1 MYIVVAGAGVVGSS
15 ITSRL
20 IRDHDVVVIDE
31 DQKVAE
37 KIYSKYGAVSV
48 VGNATNIEVLKDAG
62 IKKAD
67 VAIGVMNSDSDNLSF
82 TVLAKNFGVEKIL
95 VRMRNPEYKNA
106 YEMAGATNVGAVNE
120 MLVDNFIIDIE
131 EPNIRKVISIG
142 EGNAEV
148 SIVTLPEEF
157 NRTGSTVSEIV
168 NSEGFPTECV
178 IAGIFDQDSHKLR
191 IPRGNT
197 KLYSNDQLFLVAT
210 KENMEKAA
218 DFLLNIKNNKRL

>member
-1 MYIVVAGAGVVGSS
+1 MYVVVGGGGVVGGS
-15 ITSRL
+15 ITARL
-20 IRDHDVVVIDE
+20 IREHDVVVIDE

-62 IKKAD
+62 IEKAD

-148 SIVTLPEEF
+148 SIVTLPEDF
-157 NRTGSTVSEIV
+157 NKTGSTVSEIV
-168 NSEGFPTECV
+168 NSEGFPTDCV
-178 IAGIFDQDSHKLR
+178 IAGIFDQDSRKLR

-197 KLYSNDQLFLVAT
+197 KLYNNDQLFLVAT

-218 DFLLNIKNNKRL
+218 EFLLDTKKRRW